1 MLMKKLYFS
10 LIICLLAASQLYAQ
24 RTVSGKVTD
33 ENGES
38 LPGVN
43 VLVKGTATGTQ
54 TDLDGNYRL
63 SVDDG
68 TVLVFSYVGFKQQE
82 IEVGTRTVI
91 DVAMGGATE
100 LQEVVVTGYGPQQVR
115 RASGSVAAVEAQ
127 TINNVPI
134 ASFDKILQG
143 QAVGV
148 LSQSNSGQPGA
159 GASVLIRGAS
169 SINSSTQPLY
179 ILDGVPIDAAE
190 FETINPNDIEN
201 VSVLKDAS
209 SSAIYGS
216 RGANGV
222 IVITSKSGRA
232 GKPTVTFSAQFGIS
246 EAPKNF
252 LPVMNTQQKIDFEL
266 FTGGT
271 VLSTYSQEQIDSLR
285 QFETSWKDELFETA
299 VTRNYQL
306 NVSGGNENTTYFIS
320 GAYYDED
327 GAVVTTGLKRYTAR
341 VNLKTV
347 TGNLTFGTNNT
358 LGYSR
363 LKDTNEGDQF
373 IGSPLN
379 AAYWSNP
386 YEPVFN
392 PDGTYNQLVSGQ
404 PNGVQEL
411 IQNTNITENVKV
423 VSSLYAE
430 FDIPGVDGLSVRSK
444 WGVDFDTDID
454 TDFTDPR
461 TNPGGQAKGGQGSL
475 FRDFDR
481 DVTFI
486 GTNSINYTTE
496 FGSDHNLS
504 VSLFQEFIWN
514 DTESFNFTGY
524 GFTNL
529 KLRNESGITAG
540 SATNGFIPDVGGN
553 GVRSSLLSYFGT
565 VAYTFKDKYTF
576 NGTLRRDGSSRFG
589 SNNRFA
595 TFYSAGVAWIL
606 SDEDFFN
613 VGFFDNMKVK
623 ASYGTTG
630 NQEIGDF
637 QYAATLGT
645 VSYAGENGLFLQ
657 SIPNRNI
664 QWETTKMLNAGIE
677 FSALS
682 SRLSGTIEYYNNLTV
697 DAFLN
702 TQLSRTTGFVAQNQN
717 AGEIRNEGV
726 EISLSGTLVSSDN
739 LSVVLGANMAYN
751 YNVVES
757 LAGEDDIIGNTTI
770 IREGQPVSS
779 NYVVPYLGVNPANG
793 DALYLTADGNIT
805 SVFDQAGDSRVYGP
819 RTAPYNGGVNL
830 RVTYGNLSVFAL
842 GSWISGSTLY
852 NNERINIDNPAYV
865 PDNVSVDLLRAWKQ
879 PGDITDVPRIRTTGG
894 LTTNTYQSATT
905 RYLEDGDF
913 FRLRNVVVSYNL
925 PTDLISKAGF
935 KNVRLYAQGQNL
947 VTLTKFTGADPED
960 TNGFLGGAV
969 YPAVRT
975 YTFGLDLTF

>member
-1 MLMKKLYFS
+1 MKKFYFS
-10 LIICLLAASQLYAQ
+10 LFACLLALTQVFAQ

-33 ENGES
+33 DVGES

-43 VLVKGTATGTQ
+43 VVIKGTTTGTT

-63 SVDDG
+63 QVNDG
-68 TVLVFSYVGFKQQE
+68 DILVYSFVGFKSQE
-82 IEVGTRTVI
+82 INVGTRSVI
-91 DVAMGGATE
+91 DVTMGGATE
-100 LQEVVVTGYGPQQVR
+100 LQEVVVTGYGPIETR
-115 RASGSVAAVEAQ
+115 RASGAVASVDAE
-127 TINNVPI
+127 TINNVPM

-143 QAVGV
+143 QAAGV

-159 GASVLIRGAS
+159 GASVLIRGAG

-190 FETINPNDIEN
+190 FETINPNDISN

-222 IVITSKSGRA
+222 IVITSKSGQS
-232 GKPTVTFSAQFGIS
+232 GKPKVTFSAQYGVS

-252 LPVMNTQQKIDFEL
+252 LPVMNTNQKIDFEL
-266 FTGGT
+266 LTGGT
-271 VLSTYSQEQIDSLR
+271 TLSTYTAEQIDSLR

-299 VTRNYQL
+299 VTRNYQI

-320 GAYYDED
+320 GSYYDED
-327 GAVVTTGLKRYTAR
+327 GTVVTTGLKRYTAR

-363 LKDTNEGDQF
+363 LRDTNEGDQF

-411 IQNTNITENVKV
+411 VQNTNITENVKII
-423 VSSLYAE
+423 SSLYGE
-430 FDIPGVDGLSVRSK
+430 FDIPGVDGLSVNSR
-444 WGVDFDTDID
+444 WGVDFDSDID
-454 TDFTDPR
+454 SDFTDPR
-461 TNPGGQAKGGQGSL
+461 TNPGAQAKGGQGSL

-481 DVTFI
+481 DVTLI
-486 GTNSINYTTE
+486 GTNSINYVTN
-496 FGSDHNLS
+496 FGSDHRLS

-514 DTESFNFTGY
+514 DTESFNYTGY

-529 KLRNESGITAG
+529 KLRNDAGVTQG
-540 SATNGFIPDVGGN
+540 SATNGFIPDVGGG

-565 VAYTFKDKYTF
+565 VAYTFMDKYTF

-589 SNNRFA
+589 SNNRYA
-595 TFYSAGVAWIL
+595 TFYSAGVAWIV
-606 SDEDFFN
+606 SDESFFN
-613 VGFFDNMKVK
+613 VGFVDNLKFK

-645 VSYAGENGLFLQ
+645 ISYAGENGLALL
-657 SIPNRNI
+657 SIPNPSI
-664 QWETTKMLNAGIE
+664 QWETTKMLNVGLE
-677 FSALS
+677 FSMIQ
-682 SRLSGTIEYYNNLTV
+682 SRLSGTIEYYDNLTV

-702 TQLSRTTGFVAQNQN
+702 TQLSRTTGFAAQNQN
-717 AGEIRNEGV
+717 AGEVRNSGV
-726 EISLSGTLVSSDN
+726 EVSLSGRLVDADDF
-739 LSVVLGANMAYN
+739 SVVLGANFAYN
-751 YNVVES
+751 ENVVES
-757 LAGEDDIIGNTTI
+757 LAGEDDIVGNTTI
-770 IREGQPVSS
+770 IREGEPVSA

-793 DALYLTADGNIT
+793 DALYLTADGRVTN
-805 SVFDQAGDSRVYGP
+805 VFDQANDSRVYGP
-819 RTAPYNGGVNL
+819 RTAPYSGGVTLN
-830 RVTYGNLSVFAL
+830 VTYGNLSLFAL
-842 GSWISGSTLY
+842 GSWIQGSTLY

-865 PDNVSVDLLRAWKQ
+865 PDNVSTDLLRAWKQ
-879 PGDITDVPRIRTTGG
+879 PGDITDVPRIRTVDG

-913 FRLRNVVVSYNL
+913 FRLRNVVLAYNL
-925 PTDLISKAGF
+925 PTNLISKAGF
-935 KNVRLYAQGQNL
+935 KNVRFYAQGQNL
-947 VTLTKFTGADPED
+947 ITLTKFTGADPED
-960 TNGFLGGAV
+960 TNGFLAGAV

>member
-1 MLMKKLYFS
+1 MRKFYFS
-10 LIICLLAASQLYAQ
+10 LIMCLLVLAQAFAQ

-33 ENGES
+33 DSGEG

-43 VLVKGTATGTQ
+43 VVIKGTTTGVT
-54 TDLDGNYRL
+54 TDIDGNFRISVSDGDIL
-63 SVDDG
+63 S
-68 TVLVFSYVGFKQQE
+68 FSYVGFESQE
-82 IEVGTRTVI
+82 VNVGTRSVI
-91 DVAMGGATE
+91 DVTMGGATE
-100 LQEVVVTGYGPQQVR
+100 LQEVVVTGYGPQDAR
-115 RASGSVAAVEAQ
+115 RASGSVASVDAQ

-143 QAVGV
+143 QAAGV
-148 LSQSNSGQPGA
+148 LSQSSSGQPGA

-222 IVITSKSGRA
+222 IVITSKNGKA
-232 GKPTVTFSAQFGIS
+232 GKPRVTFSAQYGVS
-246 EAPKNF
+246 EAPSNF

-271 VLSTYSQEQIDSLR
+271 QMSTLTNEQVDSLR
-285 QFETSWKDELFETA
+285 QFSTNWKDELFQSA
-299 VTRNYQL
+299 ATRNLQV

-320 GAYYDED
+320 GSYYDEE
-327 GAVVTTGLKRYTAR
+327 GTVVTTGLQRYTTR
-341 VNLKTV
+341 INLKTV
-347 TGNLTFGTNNT
+347 TGNLTFGTNNS

-363 LKDTNEGDQF
+363 LQDTREGNAF

-386 YEPVFN
+386 YEPIFN
-392 PDGTYNQLVSGQ
+392 PDGTFNQLTSGQ

-411 IQNTNITENVKV
+411 TQNTNNTENVKV
-423 VSSLYAE
+423 ISTLYGE
-430 FDIPGVDGLSVRSK
+430 FDIPGVEGLSVTSR

-461 TNPGGQAKGGQGSL
+461 TNPGAQAKGGQGSL

-486 GTNSINYTTE
+486 GTNSVNYITE
-496 FGSDHNLS
+496 FGSDHKLS

-514 DTESFNFTGY
+514 DNESFNFTGY

-529 KLRNESGITAG
+529 KLKNEAGITGG
-540 SATNGFIPDVGGN
+540 SATNGFIPDVGGT
-553 GVRSSLLSYFGT
+553 GVRSSLVSYFGT
-565 VAYTFKDKYTF
+565 VAYTFMDKYTF

-589 SNNRFA
+589 ANNQHA
-595 TFYSAGVAWIL
+595 TFYSAGLAWVV
-606 SDEDFFN
+606 SDEDFMDVAF
-613 VGFFDNMKVK
+613 VDNLKFK

-630 NQEIGDF
+630 NQNIGDF
-637 QYAATLGT
+637 QFASTLGT
-645 VSYAGENGLFLQ
+645 TSYAGVNGLFLQ
-657 SIPNRNI
+657 AIPNENI
-664 QWETTKMLNAGIE
+664 QWETTKMLNVGVD
-677 FSALS
+677 FSLFQS
-682 SRLSGTIEYYNNLTV
+682 VLSGSIEYYNNLTV

-702 TQLSRTTGFVAQNQN
+702 TQLSRTTGFTAQNQN
-717 AGEIRNEGV
+717 AGEIRNKGIEV
-726 EISLSGTLVSSDN
+726 TLSGKVVNAGDF
-739 LSVVLGANMAYN
+739 SVVVGANFAFN
-751 YNVVES
+751 DNVVES

-770 IREGQPVSS
+770 IREGQPVSA
-779 NYVVPYLGVNPANG
+779 NYVVPYVGVNPANG
-793 DALYLTADGNIT
+793 DALYLTAEGTIT
-805 SVFDQAGDSRVYGP
+805 NVFDQANDSRVFGP
-819 RTAPYNGGVNL
+819 RTAPYSGGITLN
-830 RVTYGNLSVFAL
+830 VTYGNLSLFAL
-842 GSWISGSTLY
+842 GSWIHGSTLY

-865 PDNVSVDLLRAWKQ
+865 PDNVSIDLLRAWKQ
-879 PGDITDVPRIRTTGG
+879 PGDITDIPRIRTTGG

-913 FRLRNVVVSYNL
+913 FRLRNVLLSYNL
-925 PTDLISKAGF
+925 PSDIVSKAGF
-935 KNVRLYAQGQNL
+935 KNVRIYAQGQNL
-947 VTLTKFTGADPED
+947 FTLTKFTGADPED
-960 TNGFLGGAV
+960 TNGFLLGAV

>member
-1 MLMKKLYFS
+1 MRKFYFS
-10 LIICLLAASQLYAQ
+10 LIMCLLVAAQAQAQ

-33 ENGES
+33 DVGES

-43 VLVKGTATGTQ
+43 VVIKGTTTGST

-63 SVDDG
+63 QVNDQDILIYS
-68 TVLVFSYVGFKQQE
+68 FVGFETQE
-82 IEVGTRTVI
+82 INVGTRSII
-91 DVAMGGATE
+91 DVSMSGATE
-100 LQEVVVTGYGPQQVR
+100 LQEVVVTGYGPQDVR
-115 RASGSVAAVEAQ
+115 RASGSVASVDAQ

-143 QAVGV
+143 QAAGV
-148 LSQSNSGQPGA
+148 LSQSSSGQPGA

-190 FETINPNDIEN
+190 FETINPNDIAN

-222 IVITSKSGRA
+222 IVITSKSGQA
-232 GKPTVTFSAQFGIS
+232 GKPKVTFSAQYGVS
-246 EAPKNF
+246 EAPSNF

-271 VLSTYSQEQIDSLR
+271 QLSSLTAEQVDSLR
-285 QFETSWKDELFETA
+285 QFETNWKDELFETST
-299 VTRNYQL
+299 TRNLQV

-320 GAYYDED
+320 GSYYDED
-327 GAVVTTGLKRYTAR
+327 GTVLTTGLKRYTTR
-341 VNLKTV
+341 VNLKTI
-347 TGNLTFGTNNT
+347 TGNLTFGSNSS

-363 LKDTNEGDQF
+363 LKDTNEGNAF

-386 YEPVFN
+386 YEPILN
-392 PDGTYNQLVSGQ
+392 PDGTFNQLTSGQ

-411 IQNTNITENVKV
+411 TQNTNITENVKII
-423 VSSLYAE
+423 SSLYGE
-430 FDIPGVDGLSVRSK
+430 LDIPGVDGLSVNTR
-444 WGVDFDTDID
+444 WGVDFDSDID

-461 TNPGGQAKGGQGSL
+461 TNPGAQDKGGQGSL
-475 FRDFDR
+475 FREFDR

-486 GTNSINYTTE
+486 GTNSVNYVAE

-504 VSLFQEFIWN
+504 VSIFQEFIWN
-514 DTESFNFTGY
+514 DVENFNFTGY

-529 KLRNESGITAG
+529 KQKNEAGITAG
-540 SATNGFIPDVGGN
+540 SATNGFIPDVAGT

-565 VAYTFKDKYTF
+565 VAYTFMNRYTF
-576 NGTLRRDGSSRFG
+576 NGTIRRDGSSRFG

-595 TFYSAGVAWIL
+595 TFYSAGLAWVV
-606 SDEDFFN
+606 SDEAFLNAAFVN
-613 VGFFDNMKVK
+613 NLKFK

-637 QYAATLGT
+637 TYASTLGT
-645 VSYAGENGLFLQ
+645 TSYAGVNGLFLQ
-657 SIPNRNI
+657 GIPNPNI
-664 QWETTKMLNAGIE
+664 QWETTKMLNVGVE
-677 FSALS
+677 FGLFESALS
-682 SRLSGTIEYYNNLTV
+682 GSVEYYNNLTV

-717 AGEIRNEGV
+717 AGEIRNKGLEV
-726 EISLSGTLVSSDN
+726 TLSGKVVDAGD
-739 LSVVLGANMAYN
+739 LSVVLGANFAYN
-751 YNVVES
+751 QNVVES
-757 LAGEDDIIGNTTI
+757 LSGEDDIIGNTTI
-770 IREGQPVSS
+770 IREGQPVSA
-779 NYVVPYLGVNPANG
+779 NYVVPYIGVNPANG
-793 DALYLTADGNIT
+793 DALYLTADGTIT
-805 SVFDQAGDSRVYGP
+805 NVFNQADDSRVYGP
-819 RTAPYNGGVNL
+819 RTAPYSGGVSLN
-830 RVTYGNLSVFAL
+830 VTYGNLSLFAL
-842 GSWISGSTLY
+842 GSWIEGSTLY

-865 PDNVSVDLLRAWKQ
+865 PDNVSTDLLRAWKQ
-879 PGDITDVPRIRTTGG
+879 PGDITDIPRIRTVDG

-913 FRLRNVVVSYNL
+913 FRLRNVLLAYNL
-925 PTDLISKAGF
+925 PTSLTGKVGF
-935 KNVRLYAQGQNL
+935 KNVRVYAQGQNL
-947 VTLTKFTGADPED
+947 ITLTKFTGADPED
-960 TNGFLGGAV
+960 TNGFLLGAV

>member
-1 MLMKKLYFS
+1 MKKFYFS
-10 LIICLLAASQLYAQ
+10 LFACLLAITQVFAQ

-33 ENGES
+33 DVGES

-43 VLVKGTATGTQ
+43 VVIKGTTTGTT

-63 SVDDG
+63 QVNDG
-68 TVLVFSYVGFKQQE
+68 DILVYSFVGFKSQE
-82 IEVGTRTVI
+82 INVGTRSVI
-91 DVAMGGATE
+91 DVTMGGATE
-100 LQEVVVTGYGPQQVR
+100 LQEVVVTGYGPIETR
-115 RASGSVAAVEAQ
+115 RASGAVASVDAK
-127 TINNVPI
+127 TINNVPM

-143 QAVGV
+143 QAAGV

-159 GASVLIRGAS
+159 GASVLIRGAG

-190 FETINPNDIEN
+190 FETLNPNDISN
-201 VSVLKDAS
+201 ISVLKDAS

-222 IVITSKSGRA
+222 IVITSKSGQS
-232 GKPTVTFSAQFGIS
+232 GKPKVTFSAQYGVS

-252 LPVMNTQQKIDFEL
+252 LPVMNTNQKIDFEL
-266 FTGGT
+266 LTGGT
-271 VLSTYSQEQIDSLR
+271 TLSTYTAEQIDSLR

-299 VTRNYQL
+299 VTRNYQI

-320 GAYYDED
+320 GSYYDED

-363 LKDTNEGDQF
+363 LRDTNEGDQF

-411 IQNTNITENVKV
+411 VQNTNITENVKII
-423 VSSLYAE
+423 SSLYGE
-430 FDIPGVDGLSVRSK
+430 FDIPGVDGLSVNSR
-444 WGVDFDTDID
+444 WGVDFDSDID
-454 TDFTDPR
+454 SDFTDPR
-461 TNPGGQAKGGQGSL
+461 TNPGAQAKGGQGSL

-481 DVTFI
+481 DVTLI
-486 GTNSINYTTE
+486 GTNSINYVTD
-496 FGSDHNLS
+496 FGSDHRLS

-514 DTESFNFTGY
+514 DTESFNYTGY

-529 KLRNESGITAG
+529 KLKNDAGVTQG
-540 SATNGFIPDVGGN
+540 SATNGFIPDVGGG

-565 VAYTFKDKYTF
+565 VAYTFMDKYTF

-589 SNNRFA
+589 SNNRYA
-595 TFYSAGVAWIL
+595 TFYSAGVAWIV
-606 SDEDFFN
+606 SDESFFN
-613 VGFFDNMKVK
+613 VGFVDNLKFK

-645 VSYAGENGLFLQ
+645 VSYAGENGLALL
-657 SIPNRNI
+657 SIPNPSI
-664 QWETTKMLNAGIE
+664 QWETTKMLNVGLE
-677 FSALS
+677 FSMIQ
-682 SRLSGTIEYYNNLTV
+682 SRLSGTIEYYDNLTV

-702 TQLSRTTGFVAQNQN
+702 TQLSRTTGFAAQNQN
-717 AGEIRNEGV
+717 AGEVRNSGV
-726 EISLSGTLVSSDN
+726 EVSLSGRLVDADDF
-739 LSVVLGANMAYN
+739 SVVLGANFAYN
-751 YNVVES
+751 ENVVES
-757 LAGEDDIIGNTTI
+757 LAGEDDIVGNTTI
-770 IREGQPVSS
+770 IREGEPVSA

-793 DALYLTADGNIT
+793 DALYLTADGRIT
-805 SVFDQAGDSRVYGP
+805 NVFDQANDSRVYGP
-819 RTAPYNGGVNL
+819 RTAPYSGGVTLN
-830 RVTYGNLSVFAL
+830 VTYGNLSLFAL
-842 GSWISGSTLY
+842 GSWIQGSTLY

-865 PDNVSVDLLRAWKQ
+865 PDNVSTDLLRAWKQ
-879 PGDITDVPRIRTTGG
+879 PGDITDVPRIRTVDG

-913 FRLRNVVVSYNL
+913 FRLRNVVLAYNL
-925 PTDLISKAGF
+925 PTNLISKAGF
-935 KNVRLYAQGQNL
+935 KNVRFYAQGQNL
-947 VTLTKFTGADPED
+947 ITLTKFTGADPED
-960 TNGFLGGAV
+960 TNGFLAGAV